1 MSTVIQQEK
10 KAAEEWMKNEMGA
23 QKQEQKIQKR
33 IAEKFRIQIKQK
45 GQTIR
50 DIFIA
55 FDEDGGGTIDHEEL
69 RDGFAALGVRLNDRE
84 FTMMLKIW
92 DKNDEGEIEFDVFAD
107 MFEKTLLVLEVDDTK
122 REQVLAEEDAKE
134 EARANI
140 IKEIQKGGY
149 GYREL
154 VIRCDGHALASQ
166 PASHPASSPSGCGG
180 RGPRSRIWVNH
191 AGDVAVCPAGQA
203 WGWAAAAAAEP
214 VAH

>member
-1 MSTVIQQEK
+1 MAEKEEAEK

-92 DKNDEGEIEFDVFAD
+92 DKDDEGEIEFDVFAD
-107 MFEKTLLVLEVDDTK
+107 MFEKTLLVLIWLSP
-122 REQVLAEEDAKE
+122 LAT
-134 EARANI
+134 RAAAIPLGLNLMPI
-140 IKEIQKGGY
+140 PAAILVGLVWTTWAAQKGT
-149 GYREL
+149 
-154 VIRCDGHALASQ
+154 A
-166 PASHPASSPSGCGG
+166 
-180 RGPRSRIWVNH
+180 
-191 AGDVAVCPAGQA
+191 QA
-203 WGWAAAAAAEP
+203 
-214 VAH
+214 